1 MMFKPRA
8 EDSERGYES
17 QPAVSD
23 ETQIDCEE
31 ASDHSADDQAIG
43 FARIAPNG
51 RVYEALVVEREDA
64 FWIFGNWSIREGR
77 SLVLGGH

>member
-1 MMFKPRA
+1 MMLKPHA
-8 EDSERGYES
+8 EGREGRDES

-23 ETQIDCEE
+23 ETQVDCEE

-43 FARIAPNG
+43 FARVAPNG

-64 FWIFGNWSIREGR
+64 FWIFGNWRVR
-77 SLVLGGH
+77 

>member
-1 MMFKPRA
+1 MTIKPRA

-31 ASDHSADDQAIG
+31 AGDHSADEELN
-43 FARIAPNG
+43 RI
-51 RVYEALVVEREDA
+51 V
-64 FWIFGNWSIREGR
+64 
-77 SLVLGGH
+77 

>member
-1 MMFKPRA
+1 MMLKPRA

-23 ETQIDCEE
+23 ETQIDGEE

-43 FARIAPNG
+43 FARIACKS

-64 FWIFGNWSIREGR
+64 FRISGN
-77 SLVLGGH
+77 